1 MHVELALQF
10 ADSVRMPWAE
20 GPGDTKARAAFGPLM
35 NLKAASGSLRTSA
48 GESGARTKIQGAT
61 HLSTPAS

>member
-1 MHVELALQF
+1 MHVELALQS

-20 GPGDTKARAAFGPLM
+20 GPGDTKARAACGPLM

-48 GESGARTKIQGAT
+48 GESVARTKIQGAT
-61 HLSTPAS
+61 HWSTPAS